1 MAIGAALVKEL
12 RERTGAGMMDCKRA
26 LVEAEGDLQQA
37 SELLRK
43 SGQAKA
49 DKKAARVAAEGTVL
63 VKGTTDGHKY
73 VVVEVN
79 SETDFVAKDENF
91 AGFAAT
97 VAEAALAGQYADVAA
112 LMASE
117 SDGKTLETRRQELVA
132 KVGENIA
139 VRRFQVLQSSETI
152 GSYSHMGRIGVLIE
166 LQGGDSGLFM
176 QRIDVYAVDAFQFGQ
191 DTIGASKRSNANV
204 SDSNTGTR
212 CAYHGTEYLRRVL
225 ELVHIGVISAH
236 EEVCSTLN
244 LGDTGNIG
252 SDIVG
257 PRFAGRYNL
266 DRHTRG
272 LDSVFN
278 IEALLYEALAFNEA
292 RLLIGLTGQRLMAH
306 DASEVDVGEFCCEL
320 CELNPA
326 PNVSDAC
333 AVHRR
338 VDFDND
344 ADTNPLLSSN
354 FRQQ

>member
-26 LVEAEGDLQQA
+26 LVEAEGDLEQA

-166 LQGGDSGLFM
+166 LQGGDSGLARDLAM
-176 QRIDVYAVDAFQFGQ
+176 QVAATSPRY
-191 DTIGASKRSNANV
+191 V
-204 SDSNTGTR
+204 SAAEVPED
-212 CAYHGTEYLRRVL
+212 
-225 ELVHIGVISAH
+225 ELAKEREILAAQALQEGKP
-236 EEVCSTLN
+236 E
-244 LGDTGNIG
+244 
-252 SDIVG
+252 DIVQKMVE
-257 PRFAGRYNL
+257 GRL
-266 DRHTRG
+266 RKH
-272 LDSVFN
+272 L
-278 IEALLYEALAFNEA
+278 NEVT
-292 RLLIGLTGQRLMAH
+292 LTGQPFVKDPDTKVEKLLAAVG
-306 DASEVDVGEFCCEL
+306 ASALSFVRYEVGEGIEKK
-320 CELNPA
+320 E
-326 PNVSDAC
+326 D
-333 AVHRR
+333 
-338 VDFDND
+338 DFVQEVM
-344 ADTNPLLSSN
+344 AQASQS
-354 FRQQ
+354 R